1 LKFCISL
8 NGVCIVCPC
17 TVILFSFS
25 EKFAEVLQ
33 KQQNERLE
41 RNRERIRMMNANPFD
56 PDVQKKI
63 AEEIR

>member
-1 LKFCISL
+1 M
-8 NGVCIVCPC
+8 
-17 TVILFSFS
+17 
-25 EKFAEVLQ
+25 LQ

-63 AEEIR
+63 AEEIRWLALVALVAYSD